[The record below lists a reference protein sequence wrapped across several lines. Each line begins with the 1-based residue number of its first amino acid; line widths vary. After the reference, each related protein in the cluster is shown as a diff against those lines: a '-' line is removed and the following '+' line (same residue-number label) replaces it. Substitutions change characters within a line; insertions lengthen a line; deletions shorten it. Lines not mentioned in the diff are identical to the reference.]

1 MDNEFLEECQ
11 LEFEDAVDWTK
22 RELSHL
28 RTGRATPAL
37 LDSVMVEAYGTK
49 TPLKQMANISV
60 PEARLLVVQ
69 PWDKSQIGEIEKAIL
84 QADVGITPNN
94 DGKIIRLPIPALTEE
109 RRRDLVKVSKKFGE
123 EGKIRIRHKRRES
136 VESLKKSQ
144 KEGVIPEDDAKK
156 MEDDVQKLT
165 EQYTKKIDEVLE
177 AKEKEIMDF

>member
-1 MDNEFLEECQ
+1 MNNEFMEECE
-11 LEFEDAVDWTK
+11 LEFEDAVDWTR

-37 LDSVMVEAYGTK
+37 LDSVIVEAYGTK

-60 PEARLLVVQ
+60 PEARMLVVQ

-109 RRRDLVKVSKKFGE
+109 RRRDLVKLSKKFGE

-136 VESLKKSQ
+136 LESLKKSQ
-144 KEGVIPEDDAKK
+144 KDGLIPEDEAKK

-165 EQYTKKIDEVLE
+165 EQFTKKIDEVLE
-177 AKEKEIMDF
+177 AKEKEIMEF

>member
-109 RRRDLVKVSKKFGE
+109 RRRDLVKVAKKFGE

-177 AKEKEIMDF
+177 AKEKEIMEF

>member
-11 LEFEDAVDWTK
+11 LEFEDAVDWTR

-60 PEARLLVVQ
+60 PEARMLVVQ

-144 KEGVIPEDDAKK
+144 KDGLIPEDDAKK

-165 EQYTKKIDEVLE
+165 EQYTKKVDDVLD
-177 AKEKEIMDF
+177 AKEKEIMEF

>member
-1 MDNEFLEECQ
+1 MEECE
-11 LEFEDAVDWTK
+11 LEFEDAVDWTR

-37 LDSVMVEAYGTK
+37 LDSVIVEAYGTK

-60 PEARLLVVQ
+60 PEARMLVVQ

-109 RRRDLVKVSKKFGE
+109 RRRDLVKLSKKFGE

-136 VESLKKSQ
+136 LESLKKSQ
-144 KEGVIPEDDAKK
+144 KDGLIPEDEAKK

-165 EQYTKKIDEVLE
+165 EQFTKKIDEVLE
-177 AKEKEIMDF
+177 AKEKEIMEF